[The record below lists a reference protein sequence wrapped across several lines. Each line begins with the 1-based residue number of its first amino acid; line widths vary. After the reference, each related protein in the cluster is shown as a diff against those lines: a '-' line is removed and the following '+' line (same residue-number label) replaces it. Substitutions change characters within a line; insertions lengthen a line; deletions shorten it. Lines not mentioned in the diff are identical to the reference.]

1 MHNNKKKMDH
11 YSIPMTSTHKSEM
24 LTILNESQSTDK
36 GPLISIVSGVT
47 DHMIMDTDQI
57 DKFLVIL
64 HAATESYKQEL
75 INILDPN
82 GPTPP
87 IKL

>member
-1 MHNNKKKMDH
+1 MDH
-11 YSIPMTSTHKSEM
+11 YQIPMTSTHKSEM

-36 GPLISIVSGVT
+36 GPLISIVSNAT
-47 DHMIMDTDQI
+47 SSMIMDTDQI
-57 DKFLVIL
+57 NKFLVIL

-75 INILDPN
+75 INVVDPN

-87 IKL
+87 IKM